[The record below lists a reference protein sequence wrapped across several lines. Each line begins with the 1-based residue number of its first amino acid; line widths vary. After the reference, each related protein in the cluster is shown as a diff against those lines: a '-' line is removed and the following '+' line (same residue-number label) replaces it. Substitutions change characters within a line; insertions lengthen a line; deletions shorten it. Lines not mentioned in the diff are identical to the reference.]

1 MADRLR
7 QCEIADGDDVRCRV
21 GVLCMAPAICK
32 CVELLCV
39 TEVQTG
45 LIVNPSPKPAFKST
59 MLTRIKRTERQ
70 NVRRADAV
78 RFATDH
84 KSDRF
89 VIGDSYDRRIE
100 PYTDG

>member
-1 MADRLR
+1 
-7 QCEIADGDDVRCRV
+7 
-21 GVLCMAPAICK
+21 
-32 CVELLCV
+32 
-39 TEVQTG
+39 
-45 LIVNPSPKPAFKST
+45 

-84 KSDRF
+84 KSDGF